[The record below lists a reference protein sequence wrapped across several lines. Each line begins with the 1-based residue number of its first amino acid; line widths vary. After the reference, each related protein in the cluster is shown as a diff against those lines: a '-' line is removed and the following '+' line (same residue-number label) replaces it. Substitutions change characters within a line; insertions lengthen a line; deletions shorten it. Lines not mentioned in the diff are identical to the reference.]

1 MNTYIKITINQILIE
16 LTYKFNFILSIISN
30 VIQLMTGIF
39 VWNSIY
45 ASNVTIEKYSFSEI
59 VIYLI
64 LTTAT
69 GLLFSFEPIFR
80 LGRMIHN
87 GKLNEMLVRPVSILG
102 ESFAYYTGKKS
113 IFIFIYTMLILIFGI
128 NAIEKQLLQI
138 IMLLVVNYIMFFMLI
153 SLISTISF
161 WIIEIW
167 PLRPILNAFYM
178 LLGGIYFPLDL
189 LPDEMYRIIKYNPF
203 SIVGHFTTRVI
214 QGNYDSRVI
223 KTLTLVSML
232 YAIIF
237 FILYKRIFKKGLKKY
252 EGGGN

>member
-223 KTLTLVSML
+223 KTLTLVSIL